1 MAQMLLSNFNID
13 PFRHE
18 VENLIKSTVHYQQ
31 NICRDTASSRLRL
44 RAWLEQQLHDGEMTT
59 VLATMGS
66 SKRGK
71 R

>member
-1 MAQMLLSNFNID
+1 MRLK
-13 PFRHE
+13 
-18 VENLIKSTVHYQQ
+18 NLIKTTVHYQQ
-31 NICRDTASSRLRL
+31 NICRDTASSRLRM
-44 RAWLEQQLHDGEMTT
+44 RAWLEQQLHDGKMAT